1 MQQNK
6 EGNRLDFFKNTHEHH
21 PQPHPQ
27 ETDVCGVISQVLNI
41 GASFS
46 AILIKAHLISL
57 AGETAENS
65 AILIKAHLIS
75 LAGETSE
82 NTGDYI
88 ITILG

>member
-6 EGNRLDFFKNTHEHH
+6 EGNRLDLFKNTHEHR

-46 AILIKAHLISL
+46 VLIKAHLISS

-75 LAGETSE
+75 LAG
-82 NTGDYI
+82 
-88 ITILG
+88 

>member
-1 MQQNK
+1 MRYLEVSDTMQQNK

-57 AGETAENS
+57 AGET
-65 AILIKAHLIS
+65 
-75 LAGETSE
+75 SE